1 MPTNPNEFMALG
13 MAPALALAVAVA
25 TAIDAAGADPELT
38 VTLTGEVTGT
48 DTAKISEGITIA
60 TTVTP

>member
-1 MPTNPNEFMALG
+1 MPTNPNEFMALVG
-13 MAPALALAVAVA
+13 MAPALAVAVA

>member
-13 MAPALALAVAVA
+13 MAPALAVAS
-25 TAIDAAGADPELT
+25 AIDAAGADPELT

-48 DTAKISEGITIA
+48 DTAKISEGMTIA